1 MRKARISEE
10 EYAITGKNEREPT
23 RKRETGKK
31 NHGKVVMYSPVKTN
45 NNYDLAAN
53 RQKANKNEIKAK
65 EKEEYLTR
73 YQ

>member
-1 MRKARISEE
+1 
-10 EYAITGKNEREPT
+10 
-23 RKRETGKK
+23 
-31 NHGKVVMYSPVKTN
+31 MYSPVKTN